1 MARWLIA
8 LPLQRLPTKSTPVV
22 PALTNISLAPSRA
35 VLPRTQPIQSADPS
49 GPRLMTGVGGGNGRS
64 VAVAADETMQVDH
77 PAQTGAPLGNMRN
90 VRLNGSVKLNRSKT
104 STLKKF
110 FPDATENDPPN
121 ALNVEPKTVDPSSM
135 PPPPVPA
142 RAQAVLPSPDTPK
155 ATQQPISMATP
166 APTIAHPLPL
176 KPAAPPP
183 STAMQQTLTTS
194 QLSTPQASKE
204 ASTPTPTSPT
214 TVTQSSQIP
223 QATSRKFKPSRTEIY
238 KIITQVGEGTFG
250 KVYKAR
256 NQLSGVHV
264 ALKRIRMEGERDGF
278 PVTAMREI
286 KLLQSLRHE
295 NVVQL
300 HEMMVS
306 KGESVCVAIGG
317 HGIDTGVTGLVYM
330 VFEYVHHDLVGVL
343 GQTQIQ
349 LAPEHL
355 KSISQQILQ
364 GLAYLH
370 NKGVIHRDLKASN
383 ILINSHGAL
392 KLADFGLARFYQKRR
407 QADFTNRVITL
418 WYRPPELLLGA
429 TVYGPEVDLWSAG

>member
-1 MARWLIA
+1 MARWLMA

-22 PALTNISLAPSRA
+22 PTLTNISLASSRA

-49 GPRLMTGVGGGNGRS
+49 GPRLLTGVGGGNGRLAAA
-64 VAVAADETMQVDH
+64 AVDEEMQVDH
-77 PAQTGAPLGNMRN
+77 LGQAGPPLGNTRN
-90 VRLNGSVKLNRSKT
+90 VRMNGSVKLNRSKT

-110 FPDATENDPPN
+110 FPDATDNDPPN
-121 ALNVEPKTVDPSSM
+121 GPNVEPKTVDPSSM

-142 RAQAVLPSPDTPK
+142 RAQAVLPSSATPK
-155 ATQQPISMATP
+155 ASQQQLSIATP

-176 KPAAPPP
+176 KPAGLPL
-183 STAMQQTLTTS
+183 STAVQTS
-194 QLSTPQASKE
+194 QLSAPQVSKE
-204 ASTPTPTSPT
+204 ASTPTPTTPT
-214 TVTQSSQIP
+214 TATHFSQIP
-223 QATSRKFKPSRTEIY
+223 QPTPRKFKPSRTEIY

-295 NVVQL
+295 NVVKL

-306 KGESVCVAIGG
+306 KGESVRVAIHG
-317 HGIDTGVTGLVYM
+317 HGIDTGDTGLVYM

-355 KSISQQILQ
+355 KSLGQQILQ

>member
-1 MARWLIA
+1 
-8 LPLQRLPTKSTPVV
+8 
-22 PALTNISLAPSRA
+22 
-35 VLPRTQPIQSADPS
+35 
-49 GPRLMTGVGGGNGRS
+49 MTGVGGGNGRL
-64 VAVAADETMQVDH
+64 VAAAADETMQVDH
-77 PAQTGAPLGNMRN
+77 PVQTGAPLGNMRN

-121 ALNVEPKTVDPSSM
+121 APNVEPKTVDPSSM

-142 RAQAVLPSPDTPK
+142 RTQAVLPSPATPK
-155 ATQQPISMATP
+155 APQQPISTATP
-166 APTIAHPLPL
+166 APTIAHSLPV
-176 KPAAPPP
+176 KPAALPLL
-183 STAMQQTLTTS
+183 TAVQKTLTTS
-194 QLSTPQASKE
+194 QLSAPQASKE
-204 ASTPTPTSPT
+204 ASTPTPTTPT
-214 TVTQSSQIP
+214 TATQSSQIP

-295 NVVQL
+295 NVVKL

-306 KGESVCVAIGG
+306 KGESVRVAIYG